1 MTDFEVLKYYS
12 AIQLEIKTIGEQLQ
26 RAGITG
32 APGKLGAQRY
42 DRIGGST
49 NDKTAAATQAQDGLE
64 AALMR
69 KRAELQGIEK
79 RFNAIIDNVAEP
91 LLRVILRRYYALG
104 ETDEQI
110 AEVIGKSAKR
120 TNQLRNDAIRIVSAA

>member
-1 MTDFEVLKYYS
+1 MLKYYS

-69 KRAELQGIEK
+69 KKAELQGIEK
-79 RFNAIIDNVAEP
+79 RFNAIIDNVTEP

>member
-1 MTDFEVLKYYS
+1 MTDLEVLKYYS
-12 AIQLEIKTIGEQLQ
+12 AIQLEIKTISDQLQ
-26 RAGITG
+26 KAGITG
-32 APGKLGAQRY
+32 APGRLGAQRY
-42 DRIGGST
+42 DRVGGST

-110 AEVIGKSAKR
+110 AEVIGKSTKR
-120 TNQLRNDAIRIVSAA
+120 TNQLRNDAIRIVGAA

>member
-1 MTDFEVLKYYS
+1 MLKYYS
-12 AIQLEIKTIGEQLQ
+12 AIQLEIKTISDQLQ
-26 RAGITG
+26 KAGITG
-32 APGKLGAQRY
+32 APGRLGAQRY
-42 DRIGGST
+42 DRVGGST

-64 AALMR
+64 ACLVR
-69 KRAELQGIEK
+69 KKAELQGIEK
-79 RFNAIIDNVAEP
+79 RFNAIIDNVSEP

-120 TNQLRNDAIRIVSAA
+120 TNQLRNDAIRIVGAA

>member
-12 AIQLEIKTIGEQLQ
+12 AIQLEIKTISEQLQ

-32 APGKLGAQRY
+32 APGRLGAQRY

>member
-1 MTDFEVLKYYS
+1 MLKYYS

>member
-1 MTDFEVLKYYS
+1 MLKYYS

-42 DRIGGST
+42 DRISGST

>member
-79 RFNAIIDNVAEP
+79 RFNDIIDNVAEP